1 MHSPTSRVATVLLLV
16 AGIAHAHADASTP
29 DPRDRQSIL
38 AMQGDYTVDFAFDE
52 GQLLTEHSSPR
63 AVVVTLLSGTMDF
76 DIESTTHHL
85 TPGDV
90 LYMAPGAAH
99 ALRTTRRCHRQLGM
113 VDVDACPGARPGGQR
128 REP

>member
-1 MHSPTSRVATVLLLV
+1 MAATETEQNVAVANVLQDLPVTKEATTSRVLVNNPLLRV
-16 AGIAHAHADASTP
+16 
-29 DPRDRQSIL
+29 
-38 AMQGDYTVDFAFDE
+38 VDFAFDE

-99 ALRTTRRCHRQLGM
+99 ALRATSTCHMQLVM
-113 VDVDACPGARPGGQR
+113 VDVDA
-128 REP
+128 

>member
-1 MHSPTSRVATVLLLV
+1 MAATETEQNVAVANVLQDLPVTKEATTSRVLVNNPLLRV
-16 AGIAHAHADASTP
+16 
-29 DPRDRQSIL
+29 
-38 AMQGDYTVDFAFDE
+38 VDFAFDE

-63 AVVVTLLSGTMDF
+63 SVVVTLLSGTMDF

-99 ALRTTRRCHRQLGM
+99 ALRATSKCHMQLVM
-113 VDVDACPGARPGGQR
+113 VDVDA
-128 REP
+128 